1 MKITNLRYWIVEGDI
16 WNWTFLKLYTDEGLT
31 GVGEAT
37 LEYGAQT
44 GKGSLEEAR
53 EFILGRNPFH
63 IESFLQDALARTF
76 WQGPALYTVIAG
88 IEMAM
93 WDIVGKALNQPVYNL
108 LGGPCRTSLRAYTH
122 MGLRANDDR
131 PAHIQFAE
139 QARELVAE
147 GWTAIKWVPV
157 PPVHLTMS
165 AADMR
170 HTVQVVGTVRE
181 AVGADVDLLIEL
193 HGRLNPTTAIQLA
206 HELAP
211 FKPMFFEEPI
221 PPYNLDQMA
230 YVREHSPIPL
240 ATGERIYTKF
250 GWREALSK
258 KIADIIQPDL
268 GKCGGILEMKK
279 IAAMAE
285 AEYTMVAP
293 HNPLGPIGSV
303 ATLHLSACI
312 PNFQIQE
319 IVREPLLERSEAT
332 GGRGVPWRSDLIFG
346 ATVNRPQNG
355 YLALP
360 MGPGLGVDLNE
371 AVAEAHPYKRK
382 PIRKEFFQQPHFL
395 FVGEQP

>member
-1 MKITNLRYWIVEGDI
+1 MKITDLRYWIVEGDV
-16 WNWTFLKLYTDEGLT
+16 WNWTFLKLYTDAGLI

-37 LEYGAQT
+37 IEYNALT
-44 GKGSLEEAR
+44 SSANLDEAR
-53 EFILGRNPFH
+53 EFIIGRDPFH

-76 WQGPALYTVIAG
+76 WQGPALYATMAG

-93 WDIVGKALNQPVYNL
+93 WDIVGKALDQPVYNL
-108 LGGPCRTSLRAYTH
+108 LGGPCRKTLRAYTH
-122 MGLRANDDR
+122 MGLNANDDR
-131 PAHIQFAE
+131 PAPVQFAE
-139 QARELVAE
+139 QACALVAE
-147 GWTAIKWVPV
+147 GWTAIKWVPL

-170 HTVQVVGTVRE
+170 HTVQVVSAVRE
-181 AVGADVDLLIEL
+181 AVGPDVDLLIEL
-193 HGRLNPTTAIQLA
+193 HGRLNPTTAIALA
-206 HELAP
+206 KELAS
-211 FKPMFFEEPI
+211 FKPLFFEEPI

-250 GWREALSK
+250 GWRDALNK

-268 GKCGGILEMKK
+268 VKCGGILEMKK

-293 HNPLGPIGSV
+293 HNPLGPIGSA

-319 IVREPLLERSEAT
+319 MVRET
-332 GGRGVPWRSDLIFG
+332 GGRGVPWRNELIFG
-346 ATVNRPQNG
+346 AEVNKPQQG

-360 MGPGLGVDLNE
+360 PGPGLGVDLDE
-371 AVAEAHPYKRK
+371 QVAEAHPYQRK
-382 PIRKEFFQQPHFL
+382 PLSQAFWRAPHFL
-395 FVGEQP
+395 FAEG

>member
-1 MKITNLRYWIVEGDI
+1 MKITDLKYWIVEGDA

-37 LEYGAQT
+37 LEYNALT
-44 GKGSLEEAR
+44 SASNLDEAR
-53 EFILGRNPFH
+53 EFIIGRDPFH
-63 IESFLQDALARTF
+63 IESFLQDAQARTF
-76 WQGPALYTVIAG
+76 WQGPALYATLAG

-93 WDIVGKALNQPVYNL
+93 WDIVGKALDQPVYNL
-108 LGGPCRTSLRAYTH
+108 LGGPCRQTLRAYTH
-122 MGLRANDDR
+122 MGLRAGDDR
-131 PAHIQFAE
+131 AAPVQFAE
-139 QARELVAE
+139 QARELVSE

-157 PPVHLTMS
+157 PPVHMTMT

-170 HTVQVVGTVRE
+170 HTVAVVGAVRD
-181 AVGADVDLLIEL
+181 AVGRDVDLLIEL

-221 PPYNLDQMA
+221 PPYNFDQMA
-230 YVREHSPIPL
+230 YVRAHSPIPL
-240 ATGERIYTKF
+240 ATGERIFTKF
-250 GWREALSK
+250 GWRDALAK
-258 KIADIIQPDL
+258 KIADIVQPDL

-319 IVREPLLERSEAT
+319 MVRET
-332 GGRGVPWRSDLIFG
+332 GTRGVPYRTDLIGG
-346 ATVNRPQNG
+346 ATVNRPVNG
-355 YLALP
+355 QLALP
-360 MGPGLGVDLNE
+360 PGPGLGVDLDE
-371 AVAEAHPYKRK
+371 KVAEAHPYKRK
-382 PIRKEFFQQPHFL
+382 PIRKEFWRSQQFL
-395 FVGEQP
+395 FAES

>member
-1 MKITNLRYWIVEGDI
+1 
-16 WNWTFLKLYTDEGLT
+16 
-31 GVGEAT
+31 
-37 LEYGAQT
+37 
-44 GKGSLEEAR
+44 
-53 EFILGRNPFH
+53 
-63 IESFLQDALARTF
+63 
-76 WQGPALYTVIAG
+76 
-88 IEMAM
+88 
-93 WDIVGKALNQPVYNL
+93 
-108 LGGPCRTSLRAYTH
+108 
-122 MGLRANDDR
+122 MGLRAEDDR
-131 PAHIQFAE
+131 PAHVQFAE

-170 HTVQVVGTVRE
+170 QTVTVVGAVRD
-181 AVGADVDLLIEL
+181 AVGPDVDLLIEL
-193 HGRLNPTTAIQLA
+193 HGRLDPTTAIRLA

-293 HNPLGPIGSV
+293 HNPLGPIGSA

-319 IVREPLLERSEAT
+319 IVHET
-332 GGRGVPWRSDLIFG
+332 GKRGAPWRSDLIFG
-346 ATVNRPQNG
+346 ATVNRPHNG

-360 MGPGLGVDLNE
+360 MGPGLGVDLDE

-382 PIRKEFFQQPHFL
+382 PIRKEFFQRPHFL
-395 FVGEQP
+395 FADKQP